1 MKISN
6 YDLKTLKFKMS
17 NERLGNEIVFN
28 MIFFHKILLKGYVF
42 IRSKDPNTR
51 V

>member
-6 YDLKTLKFKMS
+6 YDLETPRFKMGI
-17 NERLGNEIVFN
+17 ERLGNEIVFN
-28 MIFFHKILLKGYVF
+28 MIFFHKILLKGYIS
-42 IRSKDPNTR
+42 IRSKDPNTH